1 MLGLDPEATYAE
13 SETTNASLGGA
24 EVTMLRRL
32 NDALRE
38 QEVPRPVYVNW
49 VRESIVKEVLAQRP
63 DKVPATV
70 PPRGEPP
77 SSRSPPAWLEE
88 IRALGCRRRR

>member
-1 MLGLDPEATYAE
+1 
-13 SETTNASLGGA
+13 
-24 EVTMLRRL
+24 MLRRL

-63 DKVPATV
+63 GQGAGHRAAAT
-70 PPRGEPP
+70 PRRR
-77 SSRSPPAWLEE
+77 SSRSPPTWLEE
-88 IRALGCRRRR
+88 IRGLGRRRRR